1 MSRRVAVIALACAA
15 LCGLAF
21 AVGAPSLDTVEG
33 TNIFVVNA
41 DGTGRR
47 NLTAGSNPARLVLRA
62 LSPNGRTLAYDQ
74 LSVEGGNGWW
84 SVEVVSTRGGGPRT
98 LAGSSGSSAYAP
110 AWSRDGK
117 LIAFEMCCSPH
128 GIGIVRAD
136 GTGLSSIGDASN
148 PTWLPGRRV
157 AFLEGG
163 DVATEI
169 ATARPDGSQRR
180 TVVSVWDIGLQELEG
195 LTPSPNGRKIAFSAV
210 GENNQILFSVGLTG
224 VPLSRLSRDGWQ
236 ASWSPSS
243 RRLVF
248 VTYRGLVTARP
259 DGTGRRRFRA
269 TQSLSPGAPS
279 WSPDGTRIAFVANS
293 SNSLVVLNVL
303 HGSTRVVSRDVD
315 GQQPLWSPNGR
326 RLYYA
331 APTRG

>member
-1 MSRRVAVIALACAA
+1 VIALVCAA
-15 LCGLAF
+15 LCGLAL
-21 AVGAPSLDTVEG
+21 AVRAPSRDTVEG
-33 TNIFVVNA
+33 TNIFVVKA

-47 NLTAGSNPARLVLRA
+47 NLTAGSTPARRVLRA

-74 LSVEGGNGWW
+74 LNVEGGNGWW
-84 SVEVVSTRGGGPRT
+84 SVEVASTSGGAARR

-110 AWSRDGK
+110 AWSLDGQ
-117 LIAFEMCCSPH
+117 LIAFEVCCSPH
-128 GIGIVRAD
+128 GIDIARTD
-136 GTGLSSIGDASN
+136 GTRVSSIGDASN
-148 PTWLPGRRV
+148 PTWLAGRRV

-169 ATARPDGSQRR
+169 ATARSDGSERWI
-180 TVVSVWDIGLQELEG
+180 VVTVWDLGLQELEG
-195 LTPSPNGRKIAFSAV
+195 LTPSPSGRKIAFAAV
-210 GENNQILFSVGLTG
+210 GESGQRLFSVGLTG
-224 VPLSRLSRDGWQ
+224 VPLSMLSRDGWQ

-243 RRLVF
+243 RRIVF
-248 VTYRGLVTARP
+248 VTYGGLVTTRP

-269 TQSLSPGAPS
+269 TQNLSPGPPS

-293 SNSLVVLNVL
+293 SNSLVLLNVR
-303 HGSTRVVSRDVD
+303 HGSTRVVARDVD
-315 GQQPLWSPNGR
+315 GQQPRWSPNGR